1 MNHKQQILQAQKYLL
16 EKEKMLYAEQLLRS
30 QLATIL
36 LILGDKYGF
45 GKKRMSEFLE
55 HLANYTLS
63 YKNDAKVGIETSVDD
78 IENLLKEE
86 YKLDMDSVMNY
97 IVEKNKES
105 L

>member
-1 MNHKQQILQAQKYLL
+1 MNHKKQILQAQKILQ
-16 EKEKMLYAEQLLRS
+16 EKREMLYAESLLRS

-45 GKKRMSEFLE
+45 GKKRLSEFLE

-63 YKNDAKVGIETSVDD
+63 YKNDCKVGINTTVED
-78 IENLLKEE
+78 IENILKDE
-86 YKLDMDSVMNY
+86 YKLDMNQVMDS
-97 IVEKNKES
+97 IVQKNKEY

>member
-1 MNHKQQILQAQKYLL
+1 
-16 EKEKMLYAEQLLRS
+16 MLYAEQLLRS

-63 YKNDAKVGIETSVDD
+63 YKNDSKAGINTSVED

-86 YKLDMDSVMNY
+86 YRLDMSQVMNH
-97 IVEKNKES
+97 IVEKNKDS